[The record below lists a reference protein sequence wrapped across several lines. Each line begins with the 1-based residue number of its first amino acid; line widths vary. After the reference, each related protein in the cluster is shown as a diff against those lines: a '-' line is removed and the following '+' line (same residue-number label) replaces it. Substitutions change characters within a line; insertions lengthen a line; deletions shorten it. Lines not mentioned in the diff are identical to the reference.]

1 MATLAIIA
9 MHPNI
14 LLFYAF
20 LERSF
25 SVKLFFYVIK
35 CKYVTLI
42 LIHTDL
48 FINGQRKFE
57 IISQTIV

>member
-35 CKYVTLI
+35 FKYVTLI

-48 FINGQRKFE
+48 FING
-57 IISQTIV
+57 